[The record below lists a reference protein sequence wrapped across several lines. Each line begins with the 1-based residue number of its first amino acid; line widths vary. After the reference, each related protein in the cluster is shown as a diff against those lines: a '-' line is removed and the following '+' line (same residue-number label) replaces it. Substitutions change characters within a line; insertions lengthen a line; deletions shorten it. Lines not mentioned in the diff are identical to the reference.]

1 MDCPTCEAMVDA
13 YVDGELS
20 ASESADF
27 ELSLAACPECR
38 RRLEM
43 ARAMSGL
50 LRALPTE
57 PAPDLLRARI
67 ERELHAIAGRPREPV
82 RWAAMA
88 ASIVVALGIGWLG
101 GVLSLQGGR
110 ETDELVAGY
119 LRVALGAHAVDV
131 ASSDRHTVKPW
142 FAGRLDFSPPT
153 PDLAEVGF
161 PLAGGR
167 LDYLDGRTVAAL
179 IYRRRDHVINLFV
192 WPDASAGA
200 PTAPRQSDDG
210 VGRNGGHAVLHW
222 TQNGM
227 TFWAVSDLGGAELA
241 DFARLFSDR
250 AQDPAPPS

>member
-27 ELSLAACPECR
+27 ERSVAACPECR

-57 PAPDLLRARI
+57 PAPDLLRARV
-67 ERELHAIAGRPREPV
+67 ERELRAIAARPREHM
-82 RWAAMA
+82 RWSAMA
-88 ASIVVALGIGWLG
+88 ASIVVAVGIGWLG

-142 FAGRLDFSPPT
+142 FAGRVDYSPPVH
-153 PDLAEVGF
+153 DLTAVGF
-161 PLAGGR
+161 PLMGGR
-167 LDYLDGRTVAAL
+167 LDIVDGRKVAVL
-179 IYRRRDHVINLFV
+179 VYRRNQHWIALTL
-192 WPDASAGA
+192 WPASS
-200 PTAPRQSDDG
+200 SDDKMATITQRDG
-210 VGRNGGHAVLHW
+210 FAVAEWRHGGFEMRAVADL
-222 TQNGM
+222 TPADMKSFTRAIDQ
-227 TFWAVSDLGGAELA
+227 AV
-241 DFARLFSDR
+241 DR
-250 AQDPAPPS
+250 ER